1 MNKLPV
7 SISPHLHSGRSSRGI
22 MQDVIIALIPAVIAS
37 TIIFGFRALILIIV
51 TVAACV
57 ISEYVTRKILK
68 RPDSIHNLTAVVT
81 GNLTGLESAGD
92 LAILDGY
99 FRWCDRDCDREGIF
113 RWCRSKLRESGDH
126 CADYFNDVL
135 CFPNEYLATAAEL
148 LYVPTRRHFIG
159 DLFFS
164 LSDRSE
170 DSLVIGYVFGYTRG
184 KSR

>member
-37 TIIFGFRALILIIV
+37 TIIFARFDSQCDSSCHRNLI
-51 TVAACV
+51 
-57 ISEYVTRKILK
+57 S
-68 RPDSIHNLTAVVT
+68 
-81 GNLTGLESAGD
+81 LESAGD

-99 FRWCDRDCDREGIF
+99 FRWCDCNRDRKRIF
-113 RWCRSKLRESGDH
+113 RRSWSKLRESGDH
-126 CADYFNDVL
+126 CTDYFNDVL
-135 CFPNEYLATAAEL
+135 CFPNEYMAAAAEL

-170 DSLVIGYVFGYTRG
+170 DSLVIGYVFGYTCG